1 MYKIKHDLVRNRLY
15 LTLEGAFT
23 LDDAQKCVKDVVAAS
38 TRLKKGYDV
47 VNDISNL
54 KVVSQD
60 IAKEIEKVQAHFVS
74 SGARMG
80 IRVIGSNAIS
90 GMQFRRTAGN
100 TGYNSV
106 NVSSLGEAEELLNSL
121 N

>member
-1 MYKIKHDLVRNRLY
+1 MYKIKHDFTKNRLY

-23 LDDAQKCVKDVVAAS
+23 LDDAQQCVKDVIAAS
-38 TRLKKGYDV
+38 TKLKRGYDV
-47 VNDISNL
+47 VNNISQL
-54 KVVSQD
+54 KVVTQE

-80 IRVIGSNAIS
+80 VRIVNTNVIS
-90 GMQFRRTAGN
+90 GMQFKRTAGN
-100 TGYNSV
+100 AGYKSV
-106 NVSSLGEAEELLNSL
+106 NVSSLQEAEELLTSL